1 MIKLRQSDEFKA
13 WFDRQRDRQ
22 ASTKIKIRI
31 DRFQLDNPGDVKS
44 VEAPSQKCGSTTV
57 PATAFISPDPALR
70 RRQEQH
76 ATDITRATE
85 LAKKV

>member
-44 VEAPSQKCGSTTV
+44 VGGAVSEMRIDYGPGYRLYFT
-57 PATAFISPDPALR
+57 
-70 RRQEQH
+70 
-76 ATDITRATE
+76 
-85 LAKKV
+85 